1 MKLCKLM
8 LFLEKGNIAYICK
21 KGNKKDPGN
30 YKAGSPILVPSKIMK
45 KMVSL
50 KPNHA

>member
-1 MKLCKLM
+1 M

-30 YKAGSPILVPSKIMK
+30 YKAGSPTLVPSKSM

-50 KPNHA
+50 KPNHAWQI